1 MGFVRIV
8 AKAHGTEHASEVSVE
23 VDGVGTKGK
32 PPLTLTLPIGKHTAR
47 ISRTAER
54 GEEMAIDVKK
64 GETVILEAP

>member
-1 MGFVRIV
+1 MTTSSEL
-8 AKAHGTEHASEVSVE
+8 KARKSAAVPN
-23 VDGVGTKGK
+23 GVGTKGK